1 MKKVVGTKAGIAATR
16 AVIDPAWAGHARDGC
31 VVITPAVD
39 CVKGKEGGK
48 KEWASERTARAVFGG
63 RDPKEA
69 KSAEAIWSRLSK
81 LISGIAPGYDYKLF
95 KGCHLG
101 NDLLNRYAR
110 NVDLCIVSALQRY
123 CLVTTEEEYPCIVRD
138 WPWDHERMDH
148 WVASHRADAEKA
160 SARAEARNAA
170 VEPGGVSSCSSGSG
184 PSSSCSSSPV
194 ILISCSS
201 SSGPSSSCSSRSGP
215 SSAGSPS
222 SRPRLELGKA
232 AERLGT
238 ELGKAE
244 ERPGKRSRRELGE
257 CVVPP
262 SSTAPEHAP
271 GGLYS
276 KWDEG
281 V

>member
-1 MKKVVGTKAGIAATR
+1 MGWTR
-16 AVIDPAWAGHARDGC
+16 ARWLRCDNTSGRLR
-31 VVITPAVD
+31 
-39 CVKGKEGGK
+39 KGKK
-48 KEWASERTARAVFGG
+48 KIQKEWASERTARAVFGG
-63 RDPKEA
+63 RGPKEA

-138 WPWDHERMDH
+138 WPWSHEKMDH
-148 WVASHRADAEKA
+148 WVANHRADAEKA
-160 SARAEARNAA
+160 SARAAARDAA
-170 VEPGGVSSCSSGSG
+170 VEPKG
-184 PSSSCSSSPV
+184 PSSCP
-194 ILISCSS
+194 S
-201 SSGPSSSCSSRSGP
+201 SSGPPSSCSRSSGP

-222 SRPRLELGKA
+222 SRPRS
-232 AERLGT
+232 

-244 ERPGKRSRRELGE
+244 ERPVKRPRRELGE
-257 CVVPP
+257 RVGPPP
-262 SSTAPEHAP
+262 SPAPEHAP
-271 GGLYS
+271 PAPVHAPGSLYS
-276 KWDEG
+276 KWAEG